1 MNVTRRYLYSC
12 PVLMMP
18 LHLLLCLFFLL
29 LRMALIVKTHDYFR
43 GSIVIFIVHKFFC
56 VCVRMLASDKAVNKV
71 I

>member
-43 GSIVIFIVHKFFC
+43 GSIFLLFINSL
-56 VCVRMLASDKAVNKV
+56 CVRMLASDKAVNKV